1 MSSAADVLAAAIVAS
16 FKSLFIEYHCDFA
29 ASVLFLYD
37 ALITVDREVACF
49 WTTKWSGSSLLF
61 FANKYICVTLYIMLL
76 FDSATFHSDKSCSS
90 FIIALSVVQRLQLV
104 PWAAFSA
111 LRAFV
116 LSRSKL
122 LGALVFILSLAPL
135 AANLVFYGYQLT
147 GKNLWPFGC
156 LQSALTLY
164 QPICIVVIVARVPLL
179 VSDILLICITWAK
192 LSGRDT
198 LRDIRQSKRMT
209 LSDIVLWDGT
219 VYFVA
224 IFIMNLLHLVLS
236 VAALGP
242 GVASDGASYVTIFT
256 APITSILVSHFLLQ
270 LQEANQ
276 TVIRVDSDDPLHFSR
291 NPYDDTPGFIR
302 SLGAVLTP
310 GLPVPHS
317 DDDSEL
323 YVTSRSGWDEED
335 EVQASES
342 PAHVPFSSA

>member
-76 FDSATFHSDKSCSS
+76 FDSATFHSDKRSPL
-90 FIIALSVVQRLQLV
+90 FV
-104 PWAAFSA
+104 P
-111 LRAFV
+111 
-116 LSRSKL
+116 
-122 LGALVFILSLAPL
+122 PL